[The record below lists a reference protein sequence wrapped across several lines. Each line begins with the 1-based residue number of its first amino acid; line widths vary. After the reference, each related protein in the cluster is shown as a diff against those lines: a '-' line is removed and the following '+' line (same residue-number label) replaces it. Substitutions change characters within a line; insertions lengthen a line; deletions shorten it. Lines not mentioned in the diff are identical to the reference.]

1 MLSSIEMNQLTYL
14 KLEQQHLDLTKLKD
28 FDEQA
33 VRSYFRK
40 RIEELETKSKVG

>member
-14 KLEQQHLDLTKLKD
+14 KLEQQHINLTKLKD

-33 VRSYFRK
+33 VRIYFKK
-40 RIEELETKSKVG
+40 RIEELETKSEAG